1 MSPLDKLRFLM
12 LIVMMLMVMSF
23 CDALSVVKDVSSSV
37 CIVQREDFMFMDDYL
52 AEGLLRLCVHLV
64 KVSLP
69 AFHRDNVLSDSPA
82 SVSCMIA

>member
-23 CDALSVVKDVSSSV
+23 CDALSVVKDVSSSF

-69 AFHRDNVLSDSPA
+69 AFHRDNVLSDSRA
-82 SVSCMIA
+82 SLSCMIA